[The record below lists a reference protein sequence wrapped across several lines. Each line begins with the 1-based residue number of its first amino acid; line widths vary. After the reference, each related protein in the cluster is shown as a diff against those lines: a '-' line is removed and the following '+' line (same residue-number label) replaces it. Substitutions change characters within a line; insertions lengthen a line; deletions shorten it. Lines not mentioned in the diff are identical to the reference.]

1 MRFYLVG
8 VEAVAREG
16 TGTALALRTLFD
28 EDQQRVMALGRAA
41 ASAVRVYDLLRQRV
55 VVSIPRAARE
65 LGLTWPTVNAALGR
79 LEALGIAE
87 ETTGRA
93 RGRMWVYRR
102 QMELLE
108 RGG

>member
-1 MRFYLVG
+1 MRFYLIG
-8 VEAVAREG
+8 VEAVAREA
-16 TGTALALRTLFD
+16 TETAIELRNLF
-28 EDQQRVMALGRAA
+28 ERDQHRVMGLGRAA
-41 ASAVRVYDLLRQRV
+41 VSAARVYDLLRQRV
-55 VVSIPRAARE
+55 VVSTPRAARE

-102 QMELLE
+102 QLQLLDPG
-108 RGG
+108 R